1 VDLHLTLDRSAGRL
15 AVQIADR
22 LRDLVRRGALAPGHR
37 LPSTRDLADDLKVS
51 RGVVVTAY
59 EQLVAEGFLVS
70 RQGDGTRVARTP
82 VSPPPAT
89 SAGAAHRSIVRLAAG
104 TDAGPADPPGIAYD
118 LRPGKPDLASFPRD
132 RWAATLRDVLRDLP
146 YAELNYPDPAGTR
159 RLRTE
164 LAAYL
169 ARVRAAVAESGTV
182 VITAG
187 VAHVL
192 STVPRILREE
202 GHRLL
207 AVEDPLA
214 HQQVPLIRETGV
226 RIVSVPVDEEG
237 IDVAALAR
245 TRARALLIT
254 PAHQFP
260 TGVVLSPRRRAALI
274 EWARAV
280 DALIIE
286 DDYDGE
292 FRYDR
297 DPVGCLQ
304 GLAPERVVLA
314 GSVSKALSPALRLG
328 WAVAPPWLAV
338 RLRAARALYDLG
350 SSVLDQHVLAQLIAT
365 GAYDR
370 HLRGMRRRYRDRRDA
385 FASALA
391 QRLPQVRV
399 HGVSAGLHAYVEL
412 PAGTDEAEVVA
423 RAAASG
429 VAVQGVAPM
438 RVRHPGPPAIV
449 VGYARLPERR
459 LTEAV
464 EFLARAVSPA
474 FRTGPDTAG
483 DPGGRSPQGH
493 PAPSAP
499 PARGGTGDGPSG
511 DSRPTPPPQ
520 QHTPFG
526 PVFPTCD
533 QGGVCK
539 G

>member
-1 VDLHLTLDRSAGRL
+1 MDLHLTLDRSAGRL
-15 AVQIADR
+15 AAQVADG
-22 LRDLVRRGALAPGHR
+22 LRDLVRRGALGPGHR
-37 LPSTRDLADDLKVS
+37 LPSTRDLAGDLKVS
-51 RGVVVTAY
+51 RGVIVTAY

-70 RQGDGTRVARTP
+70 RQGDGTRVART
-82 VSPPPAT
+82 VTPPRPAAP
-89 SAGAAHRSIVRLAAG
+89 AGAAHRRAVRLAAA
-104 TDAGPADPPGIAYD
+104 TEAEPIDPPGIAYD
-118 LRPGKPDLASFPRD
+118 LRPGKPDLTSFPRE
-132 RWAATLRDVLRDLP
+132 RWAATMREVLRDLP

-169 ARVRAAVAESGTV
+169 ARVRAAVATPETV
-182 VITAG
+182 VVTAG

-192 STVPRILREE
+192 ATVPRILREE

-214 HQQVPLIRETGV
+214 HQQLPMLRATGV
-226 RIVSVPVDEEG
+226 RTVGIPVDEEG
-237 IDVAALAR
+237 IDVTALAR
-245 TRARALLIT
+245 TRARALLVT

-260 TGVVLSPRRRAALI
+260 TGVVLSPRRRAALV

-280 DALIIE
+280 DAVIIE

-328 WAVAPPWLAV
+328 WVAAPPWLAV
-338 RLRAARALYDLG
+338 RMRAARALYDLG
-350 SSVLDQHVLAQLIAT
+350 SSALDQQVLARLIAT
-365 GAYDR
+365 GGYDR

-385 FASALA
+385 FATALTR
-391 QRLPQVRV
+391 RLPQVRV

-412 PAGTDEAEVVA
+412 PAGTDETDVVA
-423 RAAASG
+423 RAAALG

-449 VGYARLPERR
+449 IGYARLPEHR
-459 LTEAV
+459 LAEAV
-464 EFLARAVSPA
+464 DLLAQALSP
-474 FRTGPDTAG
+474 D
-483 DPGGRSPQGH
+483 
-493 PAPSAP
+493 
-499 PARGGTGDGPSG
+499 
-511 DSRPTPPPQ
+511 RP
-520 QHTPFG
+520 
-526 PVFPTCD
+526 
-533 QGGVCK
+533 K
-539 G
+539 